1 MKRIYLFRI
10 NKGCT
15 KKQYISLH
23 GLMEWF
29 IGIPGAYNNERRFKG
44 MKPFR
49 FRVMKDVEKL
59 YKRNGSK

>member
-1 MKRIYLFRI
+1 MRRTYLFRC
-10 NKGCT
+10 NKGRT
-15 KKQYISLH
+15 KEQYLRLR

-29 IGIPGAYNNERRFKG
+29 IRIPGAYNNERRFKG

-59 YKRNGSK
+59 YKKKILT